1 MRPILSKMLFFEQ
14 LTQTNTTTYKLFIQ
28 TKLKQM
34 KKTYI
39 QPAIELVAVEVEQ
52 GIAASV
58 QTGFGLQSADV
69 EYVEW

>member
-1 MRPILSKMLFFEQ
+1 
-14 LTQTNTTTYKLFIQ
+14 
-28 TKLKQM
+28 M
-34 KKTYI
+34 KKNYL

-69 EYVEW
+69 EDVEW

>member
-1 MRPILSKMLFFEQ
+1 
-14 LTQTNTTTYKLFIQ
+14 
-28 TKLKQM
+28 M

-58 QTGFGLQSADV
+58 QATGFSFNSAEVDDV
-69 EYVEW
+69 EW

>member
-1 MRPILSKMLFFEQ
+1 
-14 LTQTNTTTYKLFIQ
+14 
-28 TKLKQM
+28 M

-58 QTGFGLQSADV
+58 QTGFGLNGYDEEEV
-69 EYVEW
+69 TVGW

>member
-1 MRPILSKMLFFEQ
+1 MRPILSKMLVFEQ

-58 QTGFGLQSADV
+58 QTGFGINSADV
-69 EYVEW
+69 EDVEW

>member
-1 MRPILSKMLFFEQ
+1 
-14 LTQTNTTTYKLFIQ
+14 
-28 TKLKQM
+28 M

-58 QTGFGLQSADV
+58 VEAKGWGFSNDTTVEDV
-69 EYVEW
+69 NW